1 MRGSRLSCV
10 LCTLLSLF
18 MVMPAS
24 VASAATE
31 GSGGS
36 GEVTIH
42 YYDSAGWAKPFA
54 YMYGDGVRSA
64 SWPGE
69 RMADDGDGWY
79 SVTVNAPHGLRVLFS
94 DNGKSQHP
102 GTNQPGYEV
111 NGEAWF
117 VGSTRYDSMP
127 EGVKVHFYDY
137 ANWGKVRLYYY
148 SEAARG
154 PTWPGEAMHADG
166 DGWYTATIFG
176 TQSTRVLFNDGGSR
190 QTPASGQEG
199 HLVTAEAWCRN
210 GVWTD
215 TRPDGV
221 LVMFHKPSGWGS
233 PRIYYYAS
241 DADTGPAWP
250 GTAMKHMSD
259 DWYSYTITKYAK
271 ARVLFNDGG
280 HQVPAKSAP
289 GYEASGVCRWDG
301 GDWSCGDPTS
311 DGDNDGVPDVLD
323 MMLGGDNDTDGDGLP
338 DAFETIRTGTDP
350 SCADG
355 DGDGVADGDEDPDG
369 DGLTNLTEREIGTDP
384 LAADTDGDG
393 LTDGE
398 ETTRTHTD
406 PLKSD
411 TDGDGVDDRREIQ
424 WGTDPLVPQETF
436 DVTAPAEDAGQGDV
450 DVSVSVNLPASQAAT
465 LDVRKYDNPSYFP
478 DDMPGL
484 IGDAYEFTVDGQ
496 VGAATLRFRFDESLL
511 SDSSFDPAICWFNE
525 KEQRLEELDT
535 TVTGNE
541 ATATVSHFSKYV
553 LVNRTTFHDSF
564 SWEDVWSDEQFNAV
578 QTVFVID
585 DSGSMWSNDRG
596 KKRLSVARDLVE
608 RFPENTRTGV
618 VRFADGVTDLTGGLT
633 DAQTAK
639 NALADANFYDSG
651 GTSMYLAV
659 RQALNMFQGD
669 DDTTLR
675 NIIVLSDGET
685 SDTRLHDSVVAEANK
700 RKVKINAV
708 GLGGGGPGSYFE
720 RWMKVLA
727 SQTGGESY
735 LAQNADALAGIYED
749 IGKLIDIETDSDGDG
764 IADWY
769 EDHLVLFNGVSLKLD
784 KNNPDTD
791 GDGIPDG
798 EEIDRL
804 DYRYNAD
811 RTKVIVTGRLIT
823 NPALVDSDGDGI
835 ADADESD
842 SMTDPMNP
850 DTDGDGLTDGD
861 EVRRNFDPTSPDPDG
876 DGRRDDRELSDDTSP
891 YVYDKAWYEQ
901 FACFVVGALAGDFI
915 TDDDDPVTL
924 AGQIIGGVI
933 PASDIRDVIANVKHG
948 DYAFAAISAVGIVP
962 AAGDAAKGAAKA
974 GRFILRNIDDPA
986 KAARLLAIL
995 EENCPSVVAK
1005 LGGSDG
1011 FVKAAASFAQT
1022 GHARLTKKEKQH
1034 LVKAVKKAGLAKH
1047 LVTSGRDLPIAAT
1060 IDTGKNVWNERW
1072 LKRGDI
1078 IDECLNGH
1086 SAGRGLGRTFP
1097 VADRL
1102 ENRVLVSTKSLDLD
1116 ARSYQTPGRLR
1127 SRLNKYVKDLEGFED
1142 KYLNKVDS
1150 EGHRY
1155 RKIGNR
1161 DKRLSEKDYDSKML
1175 EVVFPDTAI
1184 GNDIAGALRAFQ
1196 REHAGTGI
1204 RIVYK
1209 IAK

>member
-1 MRGSRLSCV
+1 MRGSHLSCV
-10 LCTLLSLF
+10 LCALLSLF

-69 RMADDGDGWY
+69 RMANNGDGWY

-137 ANWGKVRLYYY
+137 AKWGKARLYYY

-176 TQSTRVLFNDGGSR
+176 TQSARVLFNDGGSR

-215 TRPDGV
+215 TRPDSV

-301 GDWSCGDPTS
+301 GDWSCGDSTI

-323 MMLGGDNDTDGDGLP
+323 MMLGGDSDTDGDGLP

-350 SCADG
+350 SCADS

-369 DGLTNLTEREIGTDP
+369 DGLTNLNEREIGTDP

-411 TDGDGVDDRREIQ
+411 TDGDGVDDQREIQ
-424 WGTDPLVPQETF
+424 WGTDPLTPQKTF

-496 VGAATLRFRFDESLL
+496 VGAATLHFRFDESLL

-639 NALADANFYDSG
+639 SVLADANFYDSG

-659 RQALNMFQGD
+659 QQALNMFQGD
-669 DDTTLR
+669 DDATLR

-735 LAQNADALAGIYED
+735 LAQDADALAGIYEN
-749 IGKLIDIETDSDGDG
+749 IGKLIDIETDS
-764 IADWY
+764 
-769 EDHLVLFNGVSLKLD
+769 
-784 KNNPDTD
+784 
-791 GDGIPDG
+791 
-798 EEIDRL
+798 
-804 DYRYNAD
+804 
-811 RTKVIVTGRLIT
+811 
-823 NPALVDSDGDGI
+823 
-835 ADADESD
+835 
-842 SMTDPMNP
+842 
-850 DTDGDGLTDGD
+850 DGDGLTDGD

-1034 LVKAVKKAGLAKH
+1034 LVKAVKKAGLAKQ
-1047 LVTSGRDLPIAAT
+1047 LVTSGKDLPIAAT